1 MTDLAAD
8 PRAAASTD
16 EAELPPLAPPSDATG
31 LKAVLQRR
39 YLLRLLVRREI
50 SARYQGSVLGLMW
63 SYINPL
69 SQFCIYFF
77 VMGVIFNLHQSIPNF
92 AIHIFSAIVI
102 VHFFTET
109 LGAGTRSIVRNR
121 QIVQK
126 MAMPREMFPVAT
138 MLTSL
143 YHVGPQVVILLVAA
157 ACYGWTPDAY
167 GMVSMVLGIVII
179 MIFGTGLALL
189 FSAANVFFRDV
200 GSAVNILMN
209 LIRFG
214 VPMIYSY
221 EMVHQRFGSFERYYL
236 WNPIADAVLLFQRAF
251 WVGSVDKSNP
261 NQPVMPDHLLLYGV
275 AMIGVSIVFLGI
287 GQLVFSRLE
296 NKIPE
301 RL

>member
-1 MTDLAAD
+1 MTDLAE
-8 PRAAASTD
+8 PRRAAVD
-16 EAELPPLAPPSDATG
+16 EADLPPMVAPSSMTG
-31 LKAVLQRR
+31 LKAVVKRR

-63 SYINPL
+63 SYINPI

-77 VMGVIFNLHQSIPNF
+77 IMGTLFNLHDNIPNF

-109 LGAGTRSIVRNR
+109 MGAGTRSIVRNR

-143 YHVGPQVVILLVAA
+143 YHVGPQVVILVVASALYGWVPDVYGVAA
-157 ACYGWTPDAY
+157 
-167 GMVSMVLGIVII
+167 MLVGIVII
-179 MIFGTGLALL
+179 MLLGTGFALL
-189 FSAANVFFRDV
+189 LSAANVFFRDV
-200 GSAVNILMN
+200 GSAVNIVMN

-221 EMVHQRFGSFERYYL
+221 EMVTERFGSFAPYYL
-236 WNPIADAVLLFQRAF
+236 WNPIADAVMLFQRAF
-251 WVGSVDKSNP
+251 WVGTVDAGDP
-261 NQPVMPDHLLLYGV
+261 NQPVLPDNLLLLGV
-275 AMIGVSIVFLGI
+275 VMIGVSTVVLAI

-296 NKIPE
+296 GKIPE